1 MASKGTKVTQKEVQQ
16 MVLLYKR
23 LGSYKLVAK
32 KMRRNP
38 QTVAKYIQQY
48 EVSKMTSDI
57 LKAQGIIT
65 KAEFMDI
72 YEIGGTY

>member
-1 MASKGTKVTQKEVQQ
+1 MASKGTKVTQKEVKQ
-16 MVLLYKR
+16 MVILYQR

-48 EVSKMTSDI
+48 EVSKMTTDI

-72 YEIGGTY
+72 YELGGAY